1 MCLNLYSSKLP
12 FLLVFILLAAIYK
25 TCLGQTELCIV
36 TSDWT
41 AEREAPECRLL
52 LLCDSGTFS
61 YLYCIFCLWFYF
73 VLYLFVENVDRCH

>member
-1 MCLNLYSSKLP
+1 MCLNLYFSKLP
-12 FLLVFILLAAIYK
+12 SFFCLFFILLAAIYK

-52 LLCDSGTFS
+52 LLRDSGTFS
-61 YLYCIFCLWFYF
+61 YLYCIF
-73 VLYLFVENVDRCH
+73 LFVVLLCFVPVCRER